1 METKHM
7 FVDTD
12 SIFFK
17 IAYKAKSQAQ
27 LRRSYNAFCRNMELE
42 VKNKIKSENLDAE
55 PRLYY
60 HDEVAWSVA
69 EEDADRVLE
78 ILTESFAEG
87 PKEMG
92 VDIMAGEGTIGNN
105 YAEVH

>member
-42 VKNKIKSENLDAE
+42 IKNKIIEKSGFSEVFDDNNTLDG
-55 PRLYY
+55 
-60 HDEVAWSVA
+60 S
-69 EEDADRVLE
+69 
-78 ILTESFAEG
+78 
-87 PKEMG
+87 
-92 VDIMAGEGTIGNN
+92 N
-105 YAEVH
+105 YSDYNQIKDYVHSKLRY